1 MKNRLEFKYRVPV
14 AYLDRLRADVLR
26 YLEPDQFAAVR
37 PNHEYTVRSVYL
49 DSPDYGCYYEK
60 LDGVRTR
67 KKFRVRGYNEG
78 GTESQV
84 FLEIKRKDEN
94 FISKKRA
101 MVPFSA
107 LHNMLSDRRSTED
120 MVDGLRIPSESFFYY
135 YQLRRLEPKVLVV
148 YDREPFECTFGSQLR
163 ITFDK
168 GLRSKIVTDTRRL
181 FEHEGF
187 REQNAREFILE
198 VKFYQV
204 LPQWIKHVLEK
215 YDLTRT
221 AMSKYTSAL
230 DAHNAALLRSN
241 RINRSLSWQTGAA

>member
-14 AYLDRLRADVLR
+14 ACLDRLRTDVLR

-37 PNHEYTVRSVYL
+37 PKHEYTVRSVYL

-84 FLEIKRKDEN
+84 FLEIKSKDEN

-107 LHNMLSDRRSTED
+107 LYNTLSDRLNTDEA
-120 MVDGLRIPSESFFYY
+120 VHELRIQCGTFFSY

-148 YDREPFECTFGSQLR
+148 YDREPFECKFGSELR

-168 GLRSKIVTDTRRL
+168 GLRSKIVTDVRL
-181 FEHEGF
+181 LFAQDGL

-221 AMSKYTSAL
+221 AVSKYTSAL
-230 DAHNAALLRSN
+230 DAHETVLLRAN
-241 RINRSLSWQTGAA
+241 RFNRSPPYHTGAA

>member
-14 AYLDRLRADVLR
+14 ACLDRLRADVLR
-26 YLEPDQFAAVR
+26 YLEPDPFAAAR

-78 GTESQV
+78 GPGSQV
-84 FLEIKRKDEN
+84 FLEIKRKEEN
-94 FISKKRA
+94 FIAKDRA
-101 MVPFSA
+101 MMPFSS
-107 LHNMLSDRRSTED
+107 LHEVLSDRLNTEKS
-120 MVDGLRIPSESFFYY
+120 VRELHTQRGPFFYY

-148 YDREPFECTFGSQLR
+148 YDREPFECKFGSQLR
-163 ITFDK
+163 VTFDK
-168 GLRSKIVTDTRRL
+168 DLRSKVVTDTSRL
-181 FEHEGF
+181 FEVEGF
-187 REQNAREFILE
+187 RRQNAREFILE

-221 AMSKYTSAL
+221 AVSKYTSAL
-230 DAHNAALLRSN
+230 DAHNTALLRCN
-241 RINRSLSWQTGAA
+241 RVNRSLFYTSGTA